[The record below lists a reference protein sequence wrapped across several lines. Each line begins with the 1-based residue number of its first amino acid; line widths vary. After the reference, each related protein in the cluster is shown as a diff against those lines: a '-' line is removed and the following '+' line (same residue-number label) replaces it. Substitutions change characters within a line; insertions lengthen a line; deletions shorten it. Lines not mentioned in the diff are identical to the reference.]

1 MLMILSPAKT
11 FKEEGVSYSLL
22 SQELIFKDKTK
33 ELVSIL
39 KNYSQEELGQL
50 MKMSEALSEVN
61 VKRFHRFYEE
71 IEQAMLGIHA
81 FEGEAYKGLDSLSLS
96 EDELAFSDN
105 RLLILS
111 GLYGAIKP
119 FDSINPYRLEM
130 ATKLSNSKGKDLYA
144 FWKEDLTVYLLEQL
158 KSSTGDQVL
167 INLASNEYSKALD
180 LKRIAKEYPVITIE
194 FKEQKGE
201 TFKVVG
207 MYAKRARGMMVRYIL
222 KNKIETLEAL
232 KNFSENGYNF
242 NPTISDE
249 FKWVFTR

>member
-1 MLMILSPAKT
+1 MILSPAKT

-22 SQELIFKDKTK
+22 SQELTFKDKTK
-33 ELVSIL
+33 ELINL
-39 KNYSQEELGQL
+39 LQTYSQEELGQL

-61 VKRFHRFYEE
+61 VKRFQRFYENV
-71 IEQAMLGIHA
+71 EQAILGIHA

-96 EDELAFSDN
+96 DDELAFSAN

-119 FDSINPYRLEM
+119 FDHINPYRLEM

-144 FWKEDLTVYLLEQL
+144 FWKEDLTTYLLEQL
-158 KSSTGDQVL
+158 KSTTGDQVL

-222 KNKIETLEAL
+222 KNKIETLEGL
-232 KNFSENGYNF
+232 KNFSENGYYF
-242 NPTISDE
+242 NESISDE